1 MAKEDL
7 PPVRLLV
14 QQIPPQ
20 LVVPLQQVP
29 LEASIATAK
38 EEIASSRLSLEE
50 EIDQFHFVEDA
61 GLSEKPV
68 DISDSETDSV
78 DISFIHPRQLVIT

>member
-1 MAKEDL
+1 MAKEDF

-14 QQIPPQ
+14 QQIPSQ

-29 LEASIATAK
+29 LEASIATAE

-50 EIDQFHFVEDA
+50 EIDQFRFMEDA
-61 GLSEKPV
+61 GPSEEPV
-68 DISDSETDSV
+68 DISNSETDSV
-78 DISFIHPRQLVIT
+78 DISSVHPRQLVIT